1 LIHAAIPSQKHKT
14 PVSAQSVRQSNN
26 LKQTTNTQEEDTVH
40 LPAIRRYL
48 YVLALCGC
56 PALALYGQGLSGL
69 ADVRG
74 EVTWES
80 FMEAGSLSV
89 ELISSGRIVGRAS
102 VMSDGTFELRDVP
115 AGEYE
120 ARLAGPRETVIERQ
134 FISVRGHSAG
144 LTFRLAPKEIA
155 RPASGTVTVYSL
167 SHPPPSAAR
176 REFLRAEK
184 AAQEGAAE
192 EAIRHL
198 RKALAIY
205 PEFAEAH
212 NDLGVQYMRQ
222 RSYAVAEGEFEE
234 AVKLDPQ
241 AVRPNTNLAMALYAL
256 GHYADAERV
265 ARRAVAADPSF
276 PQAQRALN
284 LVLSSSTGSH

>member
-1 LIHAAIPSQKHKT
+1 LWVVHPSC
-14 PVSAQSVRQSNN
+14 R
-26 LKQTTNTQEEDTVH
+26 
-40 LPAIRRYL
+40 
-48 YVLALCGC
+48 
-56 PALALYGQGLSGL
+56 
-69 ADVRG
+69 
-74 EVTWES
+74 
-80 FMEAGSLSV
+80 
-89 ELISSGRIVGRAS
+89 
-102 VMSDGTFELRDVP
+102 
-115 AGEYE
+115 
-120 ARLAGPRETVIERQ
+120 TVIERQ